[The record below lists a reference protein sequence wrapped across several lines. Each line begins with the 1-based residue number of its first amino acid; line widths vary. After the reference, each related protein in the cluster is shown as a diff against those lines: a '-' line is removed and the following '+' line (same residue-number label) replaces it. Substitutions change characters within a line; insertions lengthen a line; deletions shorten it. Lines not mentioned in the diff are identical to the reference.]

1 MRDAPA
7 TSKATTS
14 KLIPV
19 AAPLALLAVLAA
31 FPLLGPGPNGIRL
44 LFVTLVW
51 VTTSVA
57 WNLLGGFAGQVSFGF
72 AVFYGLGAYAAA
84 VALNAGAHPAVAFG
98 AAAVTALIASL
109 LIGLPAFRLK
119 GPY

>member
-72 AVFYGLGAYAAA
+72 AVFYGLGAYSTAMS
-84 VALNAGAHPAVAFG
+84 LNAGLNVGSRAGCGSASVG
-98 AAAVTALIASL
+98 ADRWSARQVSL
-109 LIGLPAFRLK
+109 
-119 GPY
+119 